1 MALTQGLA
9 CGVAALLGTAWILV
23 VRPWLMRHRN
33 WIRGEAGT
41 VPLLSQWEDPLLYRL
56 SLEFALFRTYAVPSI
71 SGLLQKT
78 QEFECRC
85 AKRYDDTD
93 LILREI
99 TECGGLGS
107 DRGKASVARLNEIH
121 GAYAIKNDDLVYTLS
136 AFVLEPSRFFERYGW
151 RPLTAGEKADVAAF
165 WIEVGTAM
173 KLRDIPPTFEA
184 FEAFNVAFEEAKF
197 RFAPSN
203 RVVADATV
211 KLMTRQL
218 AFLEPCVVALL
229 DEPLRIALGYP
240 PAPRW
245 LRSLL
250 ETALTFRAL
259 AHRHLTPPRLF
270 APVRRTPPSSH
281 SSDPCKNGDTAN
293 ARFFPLFS
301 VYGRA
306 YAKSG
311 YTIATLGPEAG
322 LLGSFQRPPKTPP

>member
-1 MALTQGLA
+1 MRGGRVAGD
-9 CGVAALLGTAWILV
+9 GVDSGGAAVADAASELDPGRGGDGAPPVAVGGSAAVSAVARVCAVPDLRGAVDLGAAAEDAG
-23 VRPWLMRHRN
+23 
-33 WIRGEAGT
+33 IR
-41 VPLLSQWEDPLLYRL
+41 VPL
-56 SLEFALFRTYAVPSI
+56 
-71 SGLLQKT
+71 
-78 QEFECRC
+78 